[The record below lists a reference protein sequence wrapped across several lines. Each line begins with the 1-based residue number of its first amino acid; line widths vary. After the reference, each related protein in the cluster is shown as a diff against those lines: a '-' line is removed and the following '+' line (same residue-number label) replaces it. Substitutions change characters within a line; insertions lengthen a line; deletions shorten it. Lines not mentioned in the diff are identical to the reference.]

1 MNTNTIIS
9 EEISDIF
16 TLNKQIPFKHFEF
29 RKSEFHLYITSVNLV
44 VDSENINW
52 QQLITQLELKL
63 HVSYNN
69 INTAPFAEA
78 AAISFPI
85 HLFFTPN
92 QIQPVFQLNKFIDKQ
107 VFGSHFNFDNIDLFN
122 VTIELIEKQL
132 VNESYNLQVEIK
144 R

>member
-1 MNTNTIIS
+1 MNPNTIIS
-9 EEISDIF
+9 EEISEIF

-29 RKSEFHLYITSVNLV
+29 RQTEFHLYVTSVNLL

-52 QQLITQLELKL
+52 QQLITQLEIKL

-69 INTAPFAEA
+69 INTAKFSEA
-78 AAISFPI
+78 AVISFPI
-85 HLFFTPN
+85 HLLINPN
-92 QIQPVFQLNKFIDKQ
+92 QIQPFFQLNKLIDNQ
-107 VFGSHFNFDNIDLFN
+107 VFGSDFNFDNIDQFN

-132 VNESYNLQVEIK
+132 INKSYNLQVEIK

>member
-1 MNTNTIIS
+1 MNPNTIITEGIS
-9 EEISDIF
+9 EIF
-16 TLNKQIPFKHFEF
+16 TLNKQKPFKRFEF
-29 RKSEFHLYITSVNLV
+29 RKSEFHLYITSISLV
-44 VDSENINW
+44 GYSENINW
-52 QQLITQLELKL
+52 QQLINQLEIKL

-69 INTAPFAEA
+69 INTDAFLEA

-85 HLFFTPN
+85 NLFFTPN
-92 QIQPVFQLNKFIDKQ
+92 QIQPVFQLNKLINKQ
-107 VFGSHFNFDNIDLFN
+107 VFGRDFSVDNIDHLV

>member
-1 MNTNTIIS
+1 MNPNTIIS
-9 EEISDIF
+9 EEISEIF
-16 TLNKQIPFKHFEF
+16 TLNKQMPFKRFEF
-29 RKSEFHLYITSVNLV
+29 RQTEFHLYVNRVSLV
-44 VDSENINW
+44 VGSENINW
-52 QQLITQLELKL
+52 QQLITQLEIKL

-85 HLFFTPN
+85 HLFITPN
-92 QIQPVFQLNKFIDKQ
+92 QIQPFFQLNKLIDKQ
-107 VFGSHFNFDNIDLFN
+107 VFGSDFNFDNIDHLN

-132 VNESYNLQVEIK
+132 INESYNLQVEIK